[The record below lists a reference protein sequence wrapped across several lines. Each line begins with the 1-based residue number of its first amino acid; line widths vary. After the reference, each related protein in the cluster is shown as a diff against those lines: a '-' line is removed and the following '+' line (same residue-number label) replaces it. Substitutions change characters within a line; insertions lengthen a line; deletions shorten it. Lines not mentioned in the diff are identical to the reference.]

1 MKITDDILYVGVND
15 HKVDLFEGQYV
26 VPNGMAYNS
35 YVIKDEKI
43 AVMDTVDANF
53 THEWL
58 DNIATVLNGAKPDY
72 LIVQHMEPDHSA
84 NIHNFMKVYPDTT
97 IVANAKTF
105 GMMENFFRDMPLEG
119 RKLEV
124 QNGGTLSLG
133 KHTLTF
139 VFAPMVHWPEV
150 MVTYDSTDKVLFAA
164 DGFGKF
170 GALDVDEPW
179 DDEARRYFI
188 GIVGKY
194 GMQVQKLLKVA
205 ATLDIQTIC
214 SLHGPVLKENLGHYI
229 EKYDIW
235 SSYSVE
241 EEGVMIAYTSVYGN
255 TKKAVELLAEKLR
268 DKGCP
273 KVVVYD
279 LARCDM
285 SQAVA
290 DAFRY
295 GKLIL
300 ATTTYNAEI
309 YPFMRTFIEHLTERN
324 YQNRTI
330 GLIEN
335 GSWAPL
341 AAKIMKGM
349 FEKSKKITWLDTT
362 VRILSSLSAENKD
375 ELEAMA
381 NELCEEYIARSGEV
395 EKKVDPTALFRIGY
409 GLYVVTS
416 NDGKKDNGLIVN
428 TVIQLT
434 DQPNRVAVNINKENY
449 SHHVIKQTGVMNVN
463 CLSVEAPFQVFE
475 NFGFQSGRQAD
486 KFAGWETPRSEN
498 GLVILPKYIN
508 AFMSLKVEQY
518 VDLGTHGMFICS
530 VAEARVINKKDT
542 MTYTYY
548 QENVKPKPQT
558 EGKKGFV
565 CTVCGYIYE
574 GDVLPD
580 DFICPLCKHGVA
592 DFVPIE

>member
-58 DNIATVLNGAKPDY
+58 DNIATILNGAKPDY

-530 VAEARVINKKDT
+530 VTEARVINKKDT